1 MVLNQAPSG
10 AQSHMVHI
18 NMKEDTGFQNHL
30 ELAYGEAQGL
40 PQLHTVTPQI
50 SKCTQVYKTTF
61 GGLQNC

>member
-10 AQSHMVHI
+10 ARSHVVHI

-30 ELAYGEAQGL
+30 ELTYGEAQGP
-40 PQLHTVTPQI
+40 PQLQMVTPQI

-61 GGLQNC
+61 WGLQNC

>member
-1 MVLNQAPSG
+1 
-10 AQSHMVHI
+10 MVHI